1 MGEGQKIAPV
11 LISIIFL
18 CQLCWTQDEGDF
30 QYHYTSNYGLLCYD
44 TCHQNGKSYYWCN
57 TKKGWDY
64 CSVKQNTDYK
74 GKECKI
80 EHPCD
85 LYGKYYYWC
94 YNKAGEWGYCGNV
107 QPRKVNNKDLYKSST
122 FQMECKDKCSYDN
135 STLHYGCNTNKG
147 WDYCSPSPDVTY
159 KNELCRFDHSC
170 KSHGYKYTWCWT
182 DSGWGYCGII
192 EKSEICDSVAV
203 PKRESDTYEICLRD
217 NFNGKITK
225 LKQEYDPKA
234 IAEGRKWSN
243 EISQIISNWNNEYL
257 DNHSKSN
264 VITTTN
270 LHLDL
275 QGWVQMNNVKYNCL
289 EIQRKTDQPHR
300 LSVTVAQVF
309 LPEDVIPEKHINR
322 AIIESFCN
330 RAKIF
335 VTEDLNRALQA
346 KMACKDMNLT
356 LFQYITTT
364 GDNQG
369 LPTAMETAMALFHNI
384 FCNYGIPE
392 DIALDRGTQF
402 MSRPGAF

>member
-94 YNKAGEWGYCGNV
+94 YNKAGKWGYCGNV

-275 QGWVQMNNVKYNCL
+275 QGHKQRWSSTLESRTDIERKRISTLASAAKFECRAEQEKACL
-289 EIQRKTDQPHR
+289 TPVDQSGAPLNFNFRQKT
-300 LSVTVAQVF
+300 SA
-309 LPEDVIPEKHINR
+309 
-322 AIIESFCN
+322 ESL
-330 RAKIF
+330 APP
-335 VTEDLNRALQA
+335 ALQGKCA
-346 KMACKDMNLT
+346 T
-356 LFQYITTT
+356 LVEDAGRGCRDDPRCQSGAHPEAPVGDKHPPAGGSRGGSEPDT
-364 GDNQG
+364 GHQG
-369 LPTAMETAMALFHNI
+369 AA
-384 FCNYGIPE
+384 
-392 DIALDRGTQF
+392 
-402 MSRPGAF
+402 GAP